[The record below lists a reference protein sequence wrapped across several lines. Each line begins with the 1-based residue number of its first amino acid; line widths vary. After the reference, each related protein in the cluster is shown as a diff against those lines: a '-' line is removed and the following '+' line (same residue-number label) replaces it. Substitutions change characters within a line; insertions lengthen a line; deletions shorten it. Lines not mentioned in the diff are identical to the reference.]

1 MVFGEEKDQPAGA
14 VWSKRSLL
22 RFFALVFGLAVPFW
36 ALGALT
42 GIELLPGLPVA
53 ALAAICPALAAAM
66 LVYPQ
71 GKSAGVITLVKS
83 AFDGQR
89 VHATIWYAPTLLLMP
104 VVMAASY
111 VVLRLMGVPVPA
123 PDVTVVS
130 TLTLFLLFFVGAVGE
145 ELGWSGYA
153 TDPMQQ
159 RWGALIASLVLGVV
173 WAIYHLI
180 GLAQAHRSVAWIV
193 WWSLGTVAAR
203 VIIVWLYNNTGRS
216 VFIAALF
223 HTTINV
229 TWQLFPIN
237 GSFYDP
243 RVTGMLTAVVA
254 GIIIAVWGPRTL
266 TRARSA

>member
-1 MVFGEEKDQPAGA
+1 MLSGVEKDQPAVV
-14 VWSKRSLL
+14 VWRKKSLL
-22 RFFALVFGLAVPFW
+22 RFFALVVGLTAPFW
-36 ALGALT
+36 VLGALT

-53 ALAAICPALAAAM
+53 AFAACCPALAAAM
-66 LVYPQ
+66 LLYQ
-71 GKSAGVITLVKS
+71 EHKAAGVIALLKR

-89 VHATIWYAPTLLLMP
+89 VRAKIWYAPTLLLMP
-104 VVMAASY
+104 MVMATSY

-123 PDVTVVS
+123 PHVTVVS
-130 TLTLFLLFFVGAVGE
+130 ALTLFLLFFIGALGE

-153 TDPMQQ
+153 IDPMQQ
-159 RWGALIASLVLGVV
+159 RWGALAASLVLGVV

-180 GLAQAHRSVAWIV
+180 GLAQAHRSIEWIV

-216 VFIAALF
+216 VFVAALF

-243 RVTGMLTAVVA
+243 RVTGIITAVVA
-254 GIIIAVWGPRTL
+254 GSIVALWGPRTL
-266 TRARSA
+266 TRARDA